1 MMVVKRKERAP
12 KPAIKAN
19 QPKPEKTYRRA
30 MKKFP
35 RSGPKVGIFTL
46 NIGQGYDKEVTDI
59 TYPLIK
65 QWAYKIGADF
75 YEITERKFLEW
86 PVTYEKLQIY
96 QLGQEM
102 KNEWNIFIDCDAIIH
117 PDLMDIT
124 QHIPRDTVA
133 HNGSDIATMRWRYD
147 RFFKRDGRIIGSA
160 TWFCVASDWCIELF
174 KPLDDLTP
182 EEVSKNI
189 FPLTSELKTD
199 MPPIRL
205 VDDYVMSRNIA
216 KFGLKFMTLND
227 IYEKYK
233 IPMGYFVFHMYA
245 CPQEQ
250 KVEEMRKILKQW
262 GML

>member
-1 MMVVKRKERAP
+1 MSDKVT
-12 KPAIKAN
+12 IYSLNLDKA
-19 QPKPEKTYRRA
+19 
-30 MKKFP
+30 
-35 RSGPKVGIFTL
+35 
-46 NIGQGYDKEVTDI
+46 YDPDVLALTM
-59 TYPLIK
+59 PLMK
-65 QWAYKIGADF
+65 QWAFKLGADF
-75 YEITERKFLEW
+75 YEITENKFPEW
-86 PVTYEKLQIY
+86 PPTYNKFQIY
-96 QLGQEM
+96 ELSQER
-102 KNEWNIFIDCDAIIH
+102 KDTWSIYIDIDALIH

-133 HNGSDIATMRWRYD
+133 HNGSDIATMRWKYD
-147 RFFKRDGRIIGSA
+147 RFFKRDGRHIGSA

-216 KFGLKFMTLND
+216 RFGLKFMTLND